1 MPEDPEKIEEIIR
14 HYLETGDDT
23 NRTEFAYKP
32 PFPRPTKEEL
42 LAALS
47 EEVRKREQEHP
58 PAMLPPGID
67 PLLLARS
74 KAEADGSRL
83 LSSCGARSCPASAGA
98 VSNLFDSR

>member
-1 MPEDPEKIEEIIR
+1 MSEDPEKIQEIIC

-23 NRTEFAYKP
+23 SRMEFAYKP

-58 PAMLPPGID
+58 MITLPPGID

-74 KAEADGSRL
+74 KAEPM
-83 LSSCGARSCPASAGA
+83 ARGFFPAAEREA
-98 VSNLFDSR
+98 V